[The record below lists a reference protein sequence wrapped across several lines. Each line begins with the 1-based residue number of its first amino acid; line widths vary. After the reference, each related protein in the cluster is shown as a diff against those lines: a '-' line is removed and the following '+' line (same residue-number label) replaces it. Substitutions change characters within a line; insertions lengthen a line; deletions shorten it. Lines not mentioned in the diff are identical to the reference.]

1 MKKLIRLLAVALAVM
16 MLAGCSLVTVNE
28 EKIVVATVGD
38 ETITKADFNE
48 GFNALLSQYGYTQD
62 SEEIADQ
69 LKTLKENYI
78 AQMVEDKVL
87 EKKIKELG
95 LDQVTDEEKA
105 AAEQEI
111 QDWYDEQYAALVE
124 NFKTDDTVEDPEAK
138 AAETIENYLSQYGLT
153 LDQMKEN
160 SVASISSDK
169 LYDYVT
175 KDVTVTEEE
184 AKIEFANK
192 VAAAKEKYDA
202 DLSAYV
208 SDFENGAT
216 IYYTPKGCYY
226 IKHILISLTDEQ
238 KQDIKNLRADDDET
252 VAATADEKREEYLL
266 TIREKA
272 ESVLKLVDEGGDFE
286 DPDEEYGEDPGMKNE
301 AYKNGYLT
309 YAGDTGFVTEFA
321 DACAALTEDGMTS
334 GLVASDFGYHI
345 IRRVSTVPSGEATF
359 EDVKDSLMESM
370 LTDRRARLTISR
382 WKPGSRKSTPTS
394 RPISFDAEFLR

>member
-62 SEEIADQ
+62 SEAIADQ

-286 DPDEEYGEDPGMKNE
+286 ALMEEYGEDPGMKNE

-334 GLVASDFGYHI
+334 GLVGSDFGYHI

-370 LTDRRARLTISR
+370 LTD
-382 WKPGSRKSTPTS
+382 KKSTTYDQQVEAWVKEVNPDIKT
-394 RPISFDAEFLR
+394 DKL

>member
-95 LDQVTDEEKA
+95 LDQVTDEEN
-105 AAEQEI
+105 

-286 DPDEEYGEDPGMKNE
+286 ALMEEYGEDPGMKNE

-334 GLVASDFGYHI
+334 GLVGSDFGYHI

-370 LTDRRARLTISR
+370 LTD
-382 WKPGSRKSTPTS
+382 KKSTTYDQQVEAWVKEVNPDIKT
-394 RPISFDAEFLR
+394 DKL

>member
-38 ETITKADFNE
+38 ETITKAEFNE

-87 EKKIKELG
+87 ERKIKELG

-175 KDVTVTEEE
+175 KDITVTEEE

-216 IYYTPKGCYY
+216 IYYSPKGCYY

-286 DPDEEYGEDPGMKNE
+286 ALMEEYGEDPGMKNE

-370 LTDRRARLTISR
+370 LTD
-382 WKPGSRKSTPTS
+382 KKSTTYDQQVEAWVKEVNPDIKT
-394 RPISFDAEFLR
+394 DKL

>member
-69 LKTLKENYI
+69 IKTLKENYI

-87 EKKIKELG
+87 ERKIKELG

-226 IKHILISLTDEQ
+226 IKHILISLTDEE

-286 DPDEEYGEDPGMKNE
+286 ALMEEYGEDPGMKNE

-334 GLVASDFGYHI
+334 GLVGSDFGYHI

-370 LTDRRARLTISR
+370 LTD
-382 WKPGSRKSTPTS
+382 KKSTTYDQQVEAWVKEVNPDIKT
-394 RPISFDAEFLR
+394 DKL

>member
-38 ETITKADFNE
+38 ETITKAEFNE

-62 SEEIADQ
+62 SEAIADQ
-69 LKTLKENYI
+69 IKTLKENYI

-87 EKKIKELG
+87 ERKIKELG

-286 DPDEEYGEDPGMKNE
+286 ALMEEYGEDPGMKNE

-370 LTDRRARLTISR
+370 LTD
-382 WKPGSRKSTPTS
+382 KKSTTYDQQVEAWVKEVNPDIKT
-394 RPISFDAEFLR
+394 DKL

>member
-62 SEEIADQ
+62 SKEIADQ

-286 DPDEEYGEDPGMKNE
+286 ALMEEYGEDPGMKNE

-370 LTDRRARLTISR
+370 LTD
-382 WKPGSRKSTPTS
+382 KKSTTYDQQVEAWVKEVNPDIKT
-394 RPISFDAEFLR
+394 DKL

>member
-38 ETITKADFNE
+38 EIITKAEFNE

-69 LKTLKENYI
+69 IKTLKENYI

-87 EKKIKELG
+87 EQKIKELG

-252 VAATADEKREEYLL
+252 IAATADEKREEYLL

-286 DPDEEYGEDPGMKNE
+286 ALMEEYGEDPGMKNE

-370 LTDRRARLTISR
+370 LTD
-382 WKPGSRKSTPTS
+382 KKSTTYDQQVEAWVKEVNPDIKT
-394 RPISFDAEFLR
+394 DKL

>member
-62 SEEIADQ
+62 SEAIADQ

-87 EKKIKELG
+87 ERKIKELG

-286 DPDEEYGEDPGMKNE
+286 ALMEEYGEDPGMKNE

-309 YAGDTGFVTEFA
+309 YVGDTGFVTEFA

-370 LTDRRARLTISR
+370 LTD
-382 WKPGSRKSTPTS
+382 KKSTTYDQQVEAWVKEVNPDIKT
-394 RPISFDAEFLR
+394 DKL

>member
-38 ETITKADFNE
+38 ETITKAEFNE

-62 SEEIADQ
+62 SEAIADQ

-87 EKKIKELG
+87 ERKIKELG

-138 AAETIENYLSQYGLT
+138 ATETIENYLSQYGLT

-286 DPDEEYGEDPGMKNE
+286 ALMEEYGEDPGMKNE

-370 LTDRRARLTISR
+370 LTD
-382 WKPGSRKSTPTS
+382 KKSTTYDQQVEAWVKEVNPDIKT
-394 RPISFDAEFLR
+394 DKL

>member
-62 SEEIADQ
+62 SEAIADQ

-153 LDQMKEN
+153 LDQLKEN

-286 DPDEEYGEDPGMKNE
+286 ALMEEYGEDPGMKNE

-370 LTDRRARLTISR
+370 LTD
-382 WKPGSRKSTPTS
+382 KKSTTYDQQVEAWVKEVNPDIKT
-394 RPISFDAEFLR
+394 DKL

>member
-69 LKTLKENYI
+69 IKTLKENYI

-87 EKKIKELG
+87 ERKIKELG

-111 QDWYDEQYAALVE
+111 QNWYDEQYAALVE

-286 DPDEEYGEDPGMKNE
+286 ALMEEYGEDPGMKNE

-370 LTDRRARLTISR
+370 LTD
-382 WKPGSRKSTPTS
+382 KKSTTYDQQVEAWVKEVNPDIKT
-394 RPISFDAEFLR
+394 DKL

>member
-286 DPDEEYGEDPGMKNE
+286 ALMEEYGEDPGMKNE

-334 GLVASDFGYHI
+334 GLVGSDFGYHI

-359 EDVKDSLMESM
+359 EEVKDSLMESM
-370 LTDRRARLTISR
+370 LTD
-382 WKPGSRKSTPTS
+382 KKSTTYDQQVEAWVKEVNPDIKT
-394 RPISFDAEFLR
+394 DKL

>member
-38 ETITKADFNE
+38 ETITKAEFNE

-62 SEEIADQ
+62 SEAIADQ
-69 LKTLKENYI
+69 IKTLKENYI

-138 AAETIENYLSQYGLT
+138 ATETIENYLSQYGLT

-286 DPDEEYGEDPGMKNE
+286 ALMEEYGEDPGMKNE

-370 LTDRRARLTISR
+370 LTD
-382 WKPGSRKSTPTS
+382 KKSTTYDQQVEAWVKEVNPDIKT
-394 RPISFDAEFLR
+394 DKL

>member
-138 AAETIENYLSQYGLT
+138 AAETFENYLSQYGLT

-286 DPDEEYGEDPGMKNE
+286 ALMEEYGEDPGMKNE

-370 LTDRRARLTISR
+370 LTD
-382 WKPGSRKSTPTS
+382 KKSTTYDQQVEAWVKEVNPDIKT
-394 RPISFDAEFLR
+394 DKL

>member
-87 EKKIKELG
+87 ERKIKELG

-286 DPDEEYGEDPGMKNE
+286 ALMEEYGEDPGMKNE

-359 EDVKDSLMESM
+359 EEVKDSLMESM
-370 LTDRRARLTISR
+370 LTD
-382 WKPGSRKSTPTS
+382 KKSTTYDQQVEAWVKEVNPDIKT
-394 RPISFDAEFLR
+394 DKL

>member
-38 ETITKADFNE
+38 ETITKAEFNE

-87 EKKIKELG
+87 ERKIKELG

-286 DPDEEYGEDPGMKNE
+286 ALMEEYGEDPGMKNE

-370 LTDRRARLTISR
+370 LTD
-382 WKPGSRKSTPTS
+382 KKSTTYDQQVEAWVKEVNPDIKT
-394 RPISFDAEFLR
+394 DKL

>member
-62 SEEIADQ
+62 SEAIADQ

-286 DPDEEYGEDPGMKNE
+286 ALMEEYGEDPGMKNE

-370 LTDRRARLTISR
+370 LTD
-382 WKPGSRKSTPTS
+382 KKSTTYDQQVEAWVKEVNPDIKT
-394 RPISFDAEFLR
+394 DKL

>member
-95 LDQVTDEEKA
+95 LDQVTNEEKA

-286 DPDEEYGEDPGMKNE
+286 ALMEEYGEDPGMKNE

-370 LTDRRARLTISR
+370 LTD
-382 WKPGSRKSTPTS
+382 KKSTTYDQQVEAWVKEVNPDIKT
-394 RPISFDAEFLR
+394 DKL

>member
-272 ESVLKLVDEGGDFE
+272 ESVLRLVDEGGDFE
-286 DPDEEYGEDPGMKNE
+286 ALMEEYGEDPGMKNE

-370 LTDRRARLTISR
+370 LTD
-382 WKPGSRKSTPTS
+382 KKSTTYDQQVEAWVKEVNPDIKT
-394 RPISFDAEFLR
+394 DKL

>member
-38 ETITKADFNE
+38 ETITKAEFNE

-62 SEEIADQ
+62 SEAIADQ

-124 NFKTDDTVEDPEAK
+124 NFKTNDTVEDPEAK

-272 ESVLKLVDEGGDFE
+272 ESVLKLVDEGGDF
-286 DPDEEYGEDPGMKNE
+286 DALMEEYGEDPGMKNE

-334 GLVASDFGYHI
+334 GLVGSDFGYHI

-370 LTDRRARLTISR
+370 LTD
-382 WKPGSRKSTPTS
+382 KKSTTYDQQVEAWVKEVNPDIKT
-394 RPISFDAEFLR
+394 DKL

>member
-38 ETITKADFNE
+38 ETITKAEFNE

-286 DPDEEYGEDPGMKNE
+286 ALMEEYGEDPGMKNE

-334 GLVASDFGYHI
+334 GLVGSDFGYHI

-370 LTDRRARLTISR
+370 LTD
-382 WKPGSRKSTPTS
+382 KKSTTYDQQVEAWVKEVNPDIKT
-394 RPISFDAEFLR
+394 DKL

>member
-286 DPDEEYGEDPGMKNE
+286 ALIEEYGEDPGMKNE

-370 LTDRRARLTISR
+370 LTD
-382 WKPGSRKSTPTS
+382 KKSTTYDQQVEAWVKEVNPDIKT
-394 RPISFDAEFLR
+394 DKL

>member
-38 ETITKADFNE
+38 ETITKAEFNE

-69 LKTLKENYI
+69 IKTLKENYI

-87 EKKIKELG
+87 ERKIKELG

-286 DPDEEYGEDPGMKNE
+286 ALMEEYGEDPGMKNE

-334 GLVASDFGYHI
+334 GLVGSDFGYHI

-370 LTDRRARLTISR
+370 LTD
-382 WKPGSRKSTPTS
+382 KKSTTYDQQVEAWVKEVNPDIKT
-394 RPISFDAEFLR
+394 DKL

>member
-62 SEEIADQ
+62 SEAIADQ

-87 EKKIKELG
+87 ERKIKELG

-160 SVASISSDK
+160 SVTSISSDK

-286 DPDEEYGEDPGMKNE
+286 ALMEEYGEDPGMKNE

-334 GLVASDFGYHI
+334 GLVGSDFGYHI

-370 LTDRRARLTISR
+370 LTD
-382 WKPGSRKSTPTS
+382 KKSTTYDQQVEAWVKEVNPDIKT
-394 RPISFDAEFLR
+394 DKL

>member
-69 LKTLKENYI
+69 IKTLKENYI

-87 EKKIKELG
+87 ERKIKELG

-286 DPDEEYGEDPGMKNE
+286 ALMEEYGEDPGMKNE

-370 LTDRRARLTISR
+370 LTD
-382 WKPGSRKSTPTS
+382 KKSTTYDQQVEAWVKEVNPDIKT
-394 RPISFDAEFLR
+394 DKL

>member
-38 ETITKADFNE
+38 ETITKAEFNE

-87 EKKIKELG
+87 ERKIKELG

-216 IYYTPKGCYY
+216 IYYTPEGCYY
-226 IKHILISLTDEQ
+226 ITHILISLTDEQ

-286 DPDEEYGEDPGMKNE
+286 ALMEEYGEDPGMKNE

-370 LTDRRARLTISR
+370 LTD
-382 WKPGSRKSTPTS
+382 KKSTTYDQQVEAWVKEVNPDIKT
-394 RPISFDAEFLR
+394 DKL

>member
-62 SEEIADQ
+62 SEAIADQ

-286 DPDEEYGEDPGMKNE
+286 ALMEEYGEDPGMKNE

-334 GLVASDFGYHI
+334 GLVGSDFGYHI
-345 IRRVSTVPSGEATF
+345 IRRVSTVSSGEATF

-370 LTDRRARLTISR
+370 LTD
-382 WKPGSRKSTPTS
+382 KKSTTYDQQVEAWVKEVNPDIKT
-394 RPISFDAEFLR
+394 DKL

>member
-38 ETITKADFNE
+38 ETITKAEFNE

-69 LKTLKENYI
+69 IKTLKENYI

-87 EKKIKELG
+87 ERKIKELG

-175 KDVTVTEEE
+175 KDVTVAEEE

-286 DPDEEYGEDPGMKNE
+286 ALMEEYGEDPGMKNE

-370 LTDRRARLTISR
+370 LTD
-382 WKPGSRKSTPTS
+382 KKSTTYDQQVEAWVKEVNPDIKT
-394 RPISFDAEFLR
+394 DKL

>member
-87 EKKIKELG
+87 ERKIKELG

-138 AAETIENYLSQYGLT
+138 AADTIENYLSQYGLT

-286 DPDEEYGEDPGMKNE
+286 ALMEEYGEDPGMKNE

-370 LTDRRARLTISR
+370 LTD
-382 WKPGSRKSTPTS
+382 KKSTTYDQQVEAWVKEVNPDIKT
-394 RPISFDAEFLR
+394 DKL

>member
-62 SEEIADQ
+62 SEAIADQ

-87 EKKIKELG
+87 ERKIKELG

-286 DPDEEYGEDPGMKNE
+286 ALREEYGEDPGMKNE

-370 LTDRRARLTISR
+370 LTD
-382 WKPGSRKSTPTS
+382 KKSTTYDQQVEAWVKEVNPDIKT
-394 RPISFDAEFLR
+394 DKL

>member
-62 SEEIADQ
+62 SEAIADQ

-87 EKKIKELG
+87 ERKIKELG

-208 SDFENGAT
+208 SDFENGAA
-216 IYYTPKGCYY
+216 IYYTPEGCYY

-286 DPDEEYGEDPGMKNE
+286 ALMEEYGEDPGMKNE

-370 LTDRRARLTISR
+370 LTD
-382 WKPGSRKSTPTS
+382 KKSTTYDQQVEAWVKEVNPDIKT
-394 RPISFDAEFLR
+394 DKL

>member
-69 LKTLKENYI
+69 IKTLKENYI

-87 EKKIKELG
+87 EKKIKAVG
-95 LDQVTDEEKA
+95 LDQVADEEKA

-286 DPDEEYGEDPGMKNE
+286 ALMEEYGEDPGMKNE

-370 LTDRRARLTISR
+370 LTD
-382 WKPGSRKSTPTS
+382 KKSTTYDQQVEAWVKEVNPDIKT
-394 RPISFDAEFLR
+394 DKL

>member
-202 DLSAYV
+202 DLSTYV

-286 DPDEEYGEDPGMKNE
+286 ALMEEYGEDPGMKNE

-334 GLVASDFGYHI
+334 GLVGSDFGYHI

-370 LTDRRARLTISR
+370 LTD
-382 WKPGSRKSTPTS
+382 KKSTTYDQQVEAWVKEVNPDIKT
-394 RPISFDAEFLR
+394 DKL

>member
-38 ETITKADFNE
+38 EAITKAEFNE

-62 SEEIADQ
+62 SEAIADQ

-87 EKKIKELG
+87 ERKIKELG

-272 ESVLKLVDEGGDFE
+272 ESVLKLVDEGGDF
-286 DPDEEYGEDPGMKNE
+286 DALMEEYGEDPGMKNE

-334 GLVASDFGYHI
+334 GLVGSDFGYHI

-370 LTDRRARLTISR
+370 LTD
-382 WKPGSRKSTPTS
+382 KKSTTYDQQVEAWVKEVNPDIKT
-394 RPISFDAEFLR
+394 DKL

>member
-87 EKKIKELG
+87 ERKIKELG

-272 ESVLKLVDEGGDFE
+272 ESVLKLVDEGGDF
-286 DPDEEYGEDPGMKNE
+286 DALMEEYGEDPGMKNE

-334 GLVASDFGYHI
+334 GLVGSDFGYHI

-370 LTDRRARLTISR
+370 LTD
-382 WKPGSRKSTPTS
+382 KKSTTYDQQVEAWVKEVNPDIKT
-394 RPISFDAEFLR
+394 DKL

>member
-16 MLAGCSLVTVNE
+16 MLVGCSLVTVNE

-38 ETITKADFNE
+38 ETITKAEFNE

-87 EKKIKELG
+87 ERKIKELG

-286 DPDEEYGEDPGMKNE
+286 ALMEEYGEDPGMKNE

-359 EDVKDSLMESM
+359 EDVKDSMMESM
-370 LTDRRARLTISR
+370 LTD
-382 WKPGSRKSTPTS
+382 KKSTTYDQQVEAWVKEVNPDIKT
-394 RPISFDAEFLR
+394 DKL

>member
-48 GFNALLSQYGYTQD
+48 GFNALLSQYGYTQE

-286 DPDEEYGEDPGMKNE
+286 ALMEEYGEDPGMKNE

-359 EDVKDSLMESM
+359 EDVMDSLMESM
-370 LTDRRARLTISR
+370 LTD
-382 WKPGSRKSTPTS
+382 KKSTTYDQQVEAWVKEVNPDIKT
-394 RPISFDAEFLR
+394 DKL

>member
-38 ETITKADFNE
+38 ETITKAEFNE

-62 SEEIADQ
+62 SEAIADQ

-87 EKKIKELG
+87 EKKIEELG

-286 DPDEEYGEDPGMKNE
+286 ALMEEYGEDPGMKNE

-334 GLVASDFGYHI
+334 GLVGSDFGYHI

-370 LTDRRARLTISR
+370 LTD
-382 WKPGSRKSTPTS
+382 KKSTTYDQQVEAWVKEVNPDIKT
-394 RPISFDAEFLR
+394 DKL

>member
-38 ETITKADFNE
+38 ETITKAEFNE

-87 EKKIKELG
+87 ERKIKELG

-252 VAATADEKREEYLL
+252 VAATADGKREEYLL

-286 DPDEEYGEDPGMKNE
+286 ALMEEYGEDPGMKNE

-370 LTDRRARLTISR
+370 LTD
-382 WKPGSRKSTPTS
+382 KKSTTYDQQVEAWVKEVNPDIKT
-394 RPISFDAEFLR
+394 DKL